1 MNHNFIK
8 TTCLLALAGF
18 SLMGHAQNDK
28 TQLTNTEISQ
38 TIESTAE
45 LLHNNYVYP
54 DKAKKIAK
62 HLKKNLKRGAYK
74 KLTDPMLLAE
84 KIQQDIVSV
93 VDDTH
98 LIFEFNPEFVTHL
111 RQDDSKLENSWSIET
126 QAPDMHR
133 FNYGFESV
141 KMLEGNIGYIKI
153 NSFFDTEFAS
163 ETATAAMN
171 FLSNSDAII
180 FDLRQNSGGNWRMVQ
195 LISSYLF
202 ETIPV
207 HLSGFYWRPE
217 DKHTQNWTLPYVP
230 GKRNPNAEVFIL
242 TSANTH
248 SAAEEFTY
256 NLKHL
261 KRATVIGEVT
271 MGGAHPGI
279 FKPVNDQFA
288 LFLPIGKSTNPI
300 TNTNWEGTGVIPHTE
315 IPATD
320 ALAVAK
326 VEALQKLSDKHP
338 DQLGELYRWY
348 LVSEKAKMH
357 PVDLDQA
364 TLESYAGT
372 YGPRTLLVENGQ
384 IYYQRQGGPRLLL
397 NALEND
403 LFELAADNSFRMR
416 IIKEGNKVTALQG
429 VFDNGFKDIFSKQ

>member
-1 MNHNFIK
+1 MNRHLIK
-8 TTCLLALAGF
+8 TALFITLMCL
-18 SLMGHAQNDK
+18 SLTANAQNK
-28 TQLTNTEISQ
+28 PLQLTAKEISQ
-38 TIESTAE
+38 VIESTAK
-45 LLHNNYVYP
+45 LLNNNYVYP
-54 DKAKKIAK
+54 DKAEKIAK
-62 HLKKNLKRGAYK
+62 QLKKNLKRGAYK

-84 KIQQDIVSV
+84 KIQQDLVSV

-98 LIFEFNPEFVTHL
+98 LIFEFNPDLVTHL
-111 RQDDSKLENSWSIET
+111 RQDESKLANSWSIET
-126 QAPDMHR
+126 QSPDMHR

-153 NSFFDTEFAS
+153 NNFFDTEFAS
-163 ETATAAMN
+163 ETATGAMN

-202 ETIPV
+202 DTTPV

-261 KRATVIGEVT
+261 KKATVIGEVT

-279 FKPVNDQFA
+279 FKPVNDLFA

-300 TNTNWEGTGVIPHTE
+300 THTNWEGKGVQPH
-315 IPATD
+315 IAVPAAD
-320 ALAVAK
+320 ALTEAK
-326 VEALQKLSDKHP
+326 VQALEKLSNKYP
-338 DQLGELYRWY
+338 DMHGELYRWY
-348 LVSEKAKMH
+348 LISEKAKRN
-357 PVDLDQA
+357 PVELDQK
-364 TLESYAGT
+364 TLESYTGT
-372 YGPRTLLVENGQ
+372 YGPRTLLLEGNDM
-384 IYYQRQGGPRLLL
+384 YYQRAGGPKLLL
-397 NALEND
+397 NALESD
-403 LFELAADNSFRMR
+403 LFELDADNSFRMR
-416 IIKEGNKVTALQG
+416 IIKEDGKVTALQG
-429 VFDNGFKDIFSKQ
+429 IFDNGFKDIFSKQ